1 MKFSLR
7 KLRHLPLLPSLNG
20 EGPEGKGVGHF
31 AVKKKMSF
39 RSTLNFTI
47 LFILLLLLLVKQSNA
62 QELFLAPSDPAIESL
77 LDELANDHIISLNSV
92 AKPYSREY
100 IAVQLAEALRR
111 DSLLSKRQIRDIQ
124 FFLGNN
130 SVSPFSYNPLSINAR
145 NELFSISLRPILNYT
160 QFVNNQG
167 AFYSAGAGAGIIA
180 AIGKHVAC
188 AAGISRTFQDC
199 ILSKPEYF
207 TTLPGGNWNTYSDGS
222 GSFTEWTGQL
232 TYSWKW
238 GSLGVFKDH
247 FQWGNGYHGSSIFSG
262 RAPALP
268 FVKLHVKP
276 ARWIEF
282 SYIHAWL
289 NNSETDFA
297 LVNRSDQYAFAS
309 SISKHIAANLLT
321 ITPWKGLNISVGNSI
336 VYDGHVQLAYLV
348 PVFFYKSVD
357 HTLSRTIDNEN
368 SQMFIDLNSRQI
380 RHLHLFLSLYV
391 DEFKISRI
399 RKKDENNFL
408 SWKAGL
414 CLSNFP
420 VRNLSFILEGTRTL
434 PMTFQHY
441 TPTLTY
447 ASDGYNLGN
456 YLRDNSQEIYLAF
469 LYKPVRGLSLTLSWN
484 YAQHGDEFQYGLVAN
499 PVRLPV
505 LKNISWQNQS
515 VSLNASYS
523 LLSGMIVFL
532 NYQYRETTGDV
543 QFTPP
548 VFLGKTHT
556 LSAGIQTGF

>member
-1 MKFSLR
+1 MFACFNILYMKTNNILYCRGKLIILILSL
-7 KLRHLPLLPSLNG
+7 
-20 EGPEGKGVGHF
+20 
-31 AVKKKMSF
+31 
-39 RSTLNFTI
+39 TI
-47 LFILLLLLLVKQSNA
+47 LFVTRSPA
-62 QELFLAPSDPAIESL
+62 QELFLAPSDLAIESL
-77 LDELANDHIISLNSV
+77 LDELANDHIIALNSV
-92 AKPYSREY
+92 VKPYSREY
-100 IAVQLAEALRR
+100 ISLKLTEALKK

-124 FFLGNN
+124 FFLRNY
-130 SVSPFSYNPLSINAR
+130 SASLFSYDPLSINAR
-145 NELFSISLRPILNYT
+145 NEWLSISLRPLLNYT

-167 AFYSAGAGAGIIA
+167 AFYSAGAGAGIMA
-180 AIGKHVAC
+180 TIGKHFAF
-188 AAGISRTFQDC
+188 AAGISGTFQDC
-199 ILSKPEYF
+199 ILSTPEYF
-207 TTLPGGNWNTYSDGS
+207 TMLPGGNWKKYSDGS

-238 GSLGVFKDH
+238 GSVGVFKDH

-262 RAPALP
+262 RAPAHP
-268 FVKLHVKP
+268 FIKLHVKP

-282 SYIHAWL
+282 SYIHGWL
-289 NNSETDFA
+289 NNSEADFVA
-297 LVNRSDQYAFAS
+297 VNKSDQYSFAS
-309 SISKHIAANLLT
+309 SIPKHIAANLLT
-321 ITPWKGLNISVGNSI
+321 ITPWKGLDISVGNSI

-357 HTLSRTIDNEN
+357 HTLSSTIDNEN
-368 SQMFIDLNSRQI
+368 SQMFIDLSSRQI

-399 RKKDENNFL
+399 QKKDENNFL

-414 CLSNFP
+414 CLSDFP
-420 VRNLSFILEGTRTL
+420 IRNLSFILEGTRTL
-434 PMTFQHY
+434 PMTYQHY
-441 TPTLTY
+441 VPTLTY

-469 LYKPVRGLSLTLSWN
+469 LYKPVRGFSLTLSYN
-484 YAQHGDEFQYGLVAN
+484 FAQHGDEFQYGLVAD

-515 VSLNASYS
+515 VALNASYS

-532 NYQYRETTGDV
+532 NYQYRETMGDV
-543 QFTPP
+543 QFTSP

-556 LSAGIQTGF
+556 LSAGVQIGF